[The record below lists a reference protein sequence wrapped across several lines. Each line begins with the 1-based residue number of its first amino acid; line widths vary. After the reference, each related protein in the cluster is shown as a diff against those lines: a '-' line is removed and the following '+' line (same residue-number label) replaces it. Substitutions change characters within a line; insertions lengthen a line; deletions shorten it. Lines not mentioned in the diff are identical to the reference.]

1 MSTLESVYIGGFLLW
16 ICQLGSLATWH
27 SAHVGLCPLLVLS
40 ILGSAHVWLILRGI
54 LSTWVFDYLD
64 SVHLGVCPYDSQS
77 TKLSSRD
84 MVFQTSSGSP
94 LVLSLFEP
102 VQLGVCLPGF
112 CPLWSLATWHSLQ
125 AGLCPLLVLS
135 NLDCAHF
142 WFCLLGS
149 QSTWVVVYMESVHSG
164 VWPHDSQSTK
174 FSAHDKV
181 FQISLGWP
189 WALSFFWVCPT
200 WCLSSWFLS
209 TLESG
214 HMTFSPNRIVSTICS
229 VNSAFCS
236 RLAYST
242 WDSIYLGVFL
252 LGICPLESL
261 ATWHSAHVA
270 VCPLMVLSTLD
281 SAHVWF
287 CLLRSLCNWV
297 FVYLNSIYLGSLA
310 TWHSAH
316 LGLCQLLY
324 RWTLDSTYVWFYLL

>member
-40 ILGSAHVWLILRGI
+40 TVGSAHVWLILCGI
-54 LSTWVFDYLD
+54 LSTWVFNYLD

-84 MVFQTSSGSP
+84 MVFQISSGSP

-142 WFCLLGS
+142 WFCLLGC

-164 VWPHDSQSTK
+164 VWLHDSESTK

-181 FQISLGWP
+181 FQISLGSP
-189 WALSFFWVCPT
+189 LALSFC
-200 WCLSSWFLS
+200 
-209 TLESG
+209 ES
-214 HMTFSPNRIVSTICS
+214 VQ
-229 VNSAFCS
+229 
-236 RLAYST
+236 
-242 WDSIYLGVFL
+242 LGVCLPGF
-252 LGICPLESL
+252 CPLWSQT
-261 ATWHSAHVA
+261 TWHSLQIGL
-270 VCPLMVLSTLD
+270 CPLSVLSTLD
-281 SAHVWF
+281 FAHVWF
-287 CLLRSLCNWV
+287 CLLRRLCNWV

-310 TWHSAH
+310 TWHFAS
-316 LGLCQLLY
+316 LGLCQLLV
-324 RWTLDSTYVWFYLL
+324 RWSLDSTYVWFYLL